1 MFEGQREVRFLR
13 AWSLAGLTAS
23 RATFIRLGSLDT
35 IPPVFLSPICAPFL
49 GRYAELE
56 RLPAQALC
64 IGDDPVGGYQCAVD
78 AVLQY
83 FLADSASL
91 HKNFS
96 GWLVEVF
103 GSLTTVLC

>member
-1 MFEGQREVRFLR
+1 MAGGLMFMGQREVRFLR

-35 IPPVFLSPICAPFL
+35 IPPVFLNPIFVPFL

-56 RLPAQALC
+56 GLPAKALC

-78 AVLQY
+78 AGLQY
-83 FLADSASL
+83 FLTDSASL

-96 GWLVEVF
+96 G
-103 GSLTTVLC
+103 